1 MIYQQTINGEVKAS
15 GVGLHSGNY
24 IDMKLMPAP
33 PNTGICFRRVDIES
47 KPTTKA
53 NIDAVSS
60 TLLGTTL
67 GESGFTVATVEHLLA
82 SLLGMGID
90 NLFIE
95 LNNDEVPIFDGSAAS
110 FVFLIQEAGI
120 QLQKEQRKYLKIKQK
135 VEVMEGDKY
144 ASIIPYD
151 GYRIRL
157 KLSFNHPAVDEENK
171 DYEYEFST
179 DSFLSKI
186 AYARTFGF
194 LKDIE
199 SLREKKLTLGGSVDN
214 AIVLD
219 ENNVINIEGLRYKDE
234 FIRHNILDVMGDLHL
249 VGAPILGSFYGK
261 KTGHSLNTE
270 LAKKIL
276 ADEKNFE
283 WVVLG

>member
-60 TLLGTTL
+60 TMLGTTL

-110 FVFLIQEAGI
+110 FVFFNT
-120 QLQKEQRKYLKIKQK
+120 RSRYSTT
-135 VEVMEGDKY
+135 EG
-144 ASIIPYD
+144 
-151 GYRIRL
+151 
-157 KLSFNHPAVDEENK
+157 
-171 DYEYEFST
+171 
-179 DSFLSKI
+179 
-186 AYARTFGF
+186 
-194 LKDIE
+194 
-199 SLREKKLTLGGSVDN
+199 
-214 AIVLD
+214 
-219 ENNVINIEGLRYKDE
+219 
-234 FIRHNILDVMGDLHL
+234 
-249 VGAPILGSFYGK
+249 
-261 KTGHSLNTE
+261 
-270 LAKKIL
+270 AKKIF
-276 ADEKNFE
+276 KN
-283 WVVLG
+283 

>member
-53 NIDAVSS
+53 NINAVSS
-60 TLLGTTL
+60 TMLGTTL

-120 QLQKEQRKYLKIKQK
+120 QLQKEPRKYLKIKQK

-157 KLSFNHPAVDEENK
+157 ELSFNHPAVDEENK

-234 FIRHNILDVMGDLHL
+234 FIRHKILDVMGDLHL
-249 VGAPILGSFYGK
+249 VGAPILGYFFGK

-283 WVVLG
+283 WIVLS